1 MTKTDP
7 SIDLS
12 PLTESVVT
20 GLPPERVREQ
30 RRRRNPFRKPVTSI
44 LRHVFLIAAAVLM
57 LYPVIWMVVSSF
69 RPTDLIFREAGLVFD
84 SFEISNYVDGWNAL
98 TYPFNVYLLN
108 SGLVVIGSIIGNLV
122 SCSLAAYAFA
132 RLEFTGKKFWFAI
145 MLLSIMLPIHV
156 IIVPQY
162 VLFSQLGW
170 VNTFLPLIVPKL
182 LATDAFF
189 IFLMVQFIR
198 GIPRELDEAARIDGA
213 GHPRIF
219 LQIILPLM
227 VPALATVDDLH
238 LHLDLERLLQPA
250 HLPDEARALHGAART
265 QRVPGRAELDR
276 LRRVVRDERR
286 VAHPHLPDLPLRPAI
301 PDQGHRDD
309 GDQVIGPT
317 DPTRA
322 RTVARPPTAPPA
334 PPTPL
339 HHTTPRKDITMRGNT
354 RRRIGVVAAMGAAT
368 MLALTACAGNRRPRR
383 RGARSSSSP
392 TSP

>member
-7 SIDLS
+7 AVDLA

-20 GLPPERVREQ
+20 GLPPEQVRDD
-30 RRRRNPFRKPVTSI
+30 RRKNAFRKPVSSLI
-44 LRHVFLIAAAVLM
+44 RHAILIAAALLM
-57 LYPVIWMVVSSF
+57 LYPVIWMVVSSV
-69 RPTDLIFREAGLVFD
+69 RPNDVIFREPGIIFD

-98 TYPFNVYLLN
+98 SYPFNTYLLN
-108 SGLVVIGSIIGNLV
+108 SALVVLGSIVGNLV
-122 SCSLAAYAFA
+122 SCSMAAYAFA
-132 RLEFTGKKFWFAI
+132 RLDFTGKRFWFAI

-227 VPALATVDDLH
+227 VPALATVTIFTFIWTWNDFFSQLIY
-238 LHLDLERLLQPA
+238 LTKPA
-250 HLPDEARALHGAART
+250 LYT
-265 QRVPGRAELDR
+265 VP
-276 LRRVVRDERR
+276 
-286 VAHPHLPDLPLRPAI
+286 
-301 PDQGHRDD
+301 
-309 GDQVIGPT
+309 
-317 DPTRA
+317 
-322 RTVARPPTAPPA
+322 
-334 PPTPL
+334 
-339 HHTTPRKDITMRGNT
+339 
-354 RRRIGVVAAMGAAT
+354 
-368 MLALTACAGNRRPRR
+368 LALNAFQDAQSATDFGEMFAMSVVSLIPIFLIFLFGQRFLIKGIATTGIK
-383 RGARSSSSP
+383 
-392 TSP
+392 